1 MCCNC
6 NHSCWDFC
14 GSIVSGGTGT
24 ATGSGCGCG
33 CGGSAGTGVGSGS
46 GSWGCGSSGGAATLP
61 LYPDQGS
68 SGFYP
73 VYISVPAFLRR
84 PVAASE
90 VVSDMN
96 WGCLD

>member
-6 NHSCWDFC
+6 NHSCWDSC
-14 GSIVSGGTGT
+14 GCGCGCGCGVS
-24 ATGSGCGCG
+24 ASTGSGCGCG

-46 GSWGCGSSGGAATLP
+46 CGCNGGSATLP

-68 SGFYP
+68 SGYYP
-73 VYISVPAFLRR
+73 VYISVPTFLRR

-96 WGCLD
+96 WGCLN